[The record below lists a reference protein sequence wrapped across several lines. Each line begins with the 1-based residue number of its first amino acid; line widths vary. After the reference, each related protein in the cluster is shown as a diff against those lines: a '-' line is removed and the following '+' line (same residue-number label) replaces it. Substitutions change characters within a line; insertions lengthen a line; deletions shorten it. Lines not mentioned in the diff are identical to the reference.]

1 MPIKIADSLPAKG
14 LLEKENIFVM
24 GENRALAQDI
34 RPLNIAFLNLMPT
47 KIITETQYLRLLS
60 NSPLQLEITLLHP
73 KSHNPVNTPGEYL
86 TKYYSTFE
94 EVREQKFDGLIIT
107 GAPVELLEFSEVDYW
122 PELQDIMKW
131 SLTNVFST
139 MHVCWGA
146 QAGLFHHYGIP
157 KYPLDS
163 KMFGIFCHKI
173 INRDN
178 NRFLRGF
185 DDEFSAPHSRHTE
198 IRQEDII
205 KHDELEIL
213 AKSDKAGVYLLAR
226 KDGRQVFLTGHP
238 EYDPLTLQSEY
249 QRDIDKGLD
258 IAVPANYYPDDN
270 PANQPLV
277 TWRGHS
283 YLLFMNWLNYY
294 VYQETPF
301 DLSQLGKQK

>member
-1 MPIKIADSLPAKG
+1 MPIKIPDSLPAKG

-34 RPLNIAFLNLMPT
+34 RPLNIAILNLMPT

-60 NSPLQLEITLLHP
+60 NSPLQIEITLLHP

-94 EVREQKFDGLIIT
+94 EVKEQKFDGLIIT
-107 GAPVELLEFSEVDYW
+107 GAPVELLEFHEVDYW
-122 PELQDIMKW
+122 QELQDIMEW
-131 SLTNVFST
+131 SLDNVYST

-146 QAGLFHHYGIP
+146 QAGLYHHYGIP

-163 KMFGIFCHKI
+163 KMFGVFRHKI
-173 INRDN
+173 VNHEN

-185 DDEFSAPHSRHTE
+185 DDEFYAPHSRHTE
-198 IRQEDII
+198 IRQEDIV
-205 KHDELEIL
+205 KHPELEIL
-213 AKSDKAGVYLLAR
+213 AQSDAAGVYLLAS

-249 QRDIDKGLD
+249 QRDINRGLD
-258 IAVPANYYPDDN
+258 IAVPVNYYPEDN
-270 PANQPLV
+270 PANHPIV
-277 TWRGHS
+277 TWKGHS
-283 YLLFMNWLNYY
+283 FLLFMNWLNYY

-301 DLSQLGKQK
+301 DLSQLGK

>member
-1 MPIKIADSLPAKG
+1 MPIKIADSLPARG

-24 GENRALAQDI
+24 GEHRALSQDI

-60 NSPLQLEITLLHP
+60 NSPLQIEITLLHP

-94 EVREQKFDGLIIT
+94 EVQEQKFDGLIIT
-107 GAPVELLEFSEVDYW
+107 GAPVELLDFSEVDYW
-122 PELQDIMKW
+122 PELQDIMEW
-131 SLTNVFST
+131 SLSNVFST

-146 QAGLFHHYGIP
+146 QAGLYHHYGIP

-163 KMFGIFCHKI
+163 KMFGIFRHQI
-173 INRDN
+173 IDRDN
-178 NRFLRGF
+178 NKFLRGF
-185 DDEFSAPHSRHTE
+185 DDKFYAPHSRHTE
-198 IRQEDII
+198 VRQEDIV
-205 KHDELEIL
+205 KHPELEIL
-213 AKSDKAGVYLLAR
+213 AESDVAGVYFVAR

-258 IAVPANYYPDDN
+258 IAVPVNYYPENN
-270 PANQPLV
+270 PANNPVV

-301 DLSQLGKQK
+301 DLSELGK